1 MNTNRFVFITAL
13 AIVAFFLIAE
23 HRAHILAN
31 TSYLLFAAFILLHFF
46 MHAGHGGHGSHR
58 GDNDRNRR
66 QQPEPDNPHQH
77 L

>member
-46 MHAGHGGHGSHR
+46 MHAGHGGHGSHG
-58 GDNDRNRR
+58 GDGQHRHE
-66 QQPEPDNPHQH
+66 QSEPDNPHQH